1 MKRLRGFVIFLYIF
15 LTVLV
20 MIIHPVM
27 HKPVA
32 LENVNFKIKD
42 QLMNP
47 QTRIVSDYQVKIKF
61 VRLNKTVAKAPDKTI
76 YIKPDDDRHLSLDL
90 KTDSIYKETELQLQD
105 NVSTT
110 QTDLE
115 LDVAGSKNQYS
126 EQNIGLTDQEML
138 YKEEHLNRDNQIP
151 KSDMELDTQIP
162 KADVVLK
169 DSDEVGNWQ
178 FRGSKE
184 EIIAWNVWRS
194 NLQNRIM
201 DESAIEAPVGTLIL
215 FSFDVSEDGLIS
227 NLKYTCTNKQYAKSA
242 RADMVN
248 VLGRLERDEILNFPA
263 DTKRKNVR
271 FKGGFLLDYTTQYSK
286 PSDYSDYERVK

>member
-1 MKRLRGFVIFLYIF
+1 MKRLKGFVIFLYIF

-32 LENVNFKIKD
+32 LESVNFKIKD

-47 QTRIVSDYQVKIKF
+47 QTRIVSDYQVKVKF
-61 VRLNKTVAKAPDKTI
+61 VRLKKTVAKAPDKTI
-76 YIKPDDDRHLSLDL
+76 HIKPDDDRHLSLDL

-115 LDVAGSKNQYS
+115 LDVTGSKNQYS

-151 KSDMELDTQIP
+151 KSDMELDTQMP

-215 FSFDVSEDGLIS
+215 FSFDVSEDGYIS
-227 NLKYTCTNKQYAKSA
+227 NLKYTCTNKEYTKSA

-248 VLGRLERDEILNFPA
+248 VLDRLEGDEVLNFPSN
-263 DTKRKNVR
+263 TKRRNVR

>member
-47 QTRIVSDYQVKIKF
+47 QTRIVSDYQVKVKF
-61 VRLNKTVAKAPDKTI
+61 VRLKKTVAKAPDKTI
-76 YIKPDDDRHLSLDL
+76 HIKPDDDRHLSLDL

-115 LDVAGSKNQYS
+115 LDVSGSKNQYS

-138 YKEEHLNRDNQIP
+138 YREEHLNRDNQIP
-151 KSDMELDTQIP
+151 RSDMELDTQIP

-215 FSFDVSEDGLIS
+215 FSFDVSENGLIS

-242 RADMVN
+242 RADMVS